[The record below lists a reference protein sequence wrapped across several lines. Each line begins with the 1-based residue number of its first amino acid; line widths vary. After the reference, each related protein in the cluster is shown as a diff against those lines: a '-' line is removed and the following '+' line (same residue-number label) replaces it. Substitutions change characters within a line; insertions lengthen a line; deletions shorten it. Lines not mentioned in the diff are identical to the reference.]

1 MTYSVNQLATVAECD
16 AVLGIANKEKADL
29 QWRQSSIQRRQS
41 AYAESSVEIA
51 AELAA
56 VNAELAAYVSIIAN
70 LPEGPAKQEALNRQK
85 KLEYRQFLLTDRKED
100 YGSVALLEKEM
111 ELGQLEKQ
119 VEEVDAFIA
128 AITARKAAL

>member
-16 AVLGIANKEKADL
+16 AVLAIANKEKSDL
-29 QWRQSSIQRRQS
+29 QWRQQSIQRRQAS
-41 AYAESSVEIA
+41 YTESSVEIA

-56 VNAELAAYVSIIAN
+56 VNAELAAYTNILAG
-70 LPEGPAKQEALNRQK
+70 LPEGPAKEETEVRK
-85 KLEYRQFLLTDRKED
+85 RKLEYRQFLLTDRQDD

-119 VEEVDAFIA
+119 IAEVDVFIA
-128 AITARKAAL
+128 AVAARKAAL